1 MKKIL
6 IPILWII
13 SILISIGWTFEHPE
27 EITKFKNVLKYD
39 LSFKEIFKNF
49 KSKSVKKTLSLNEK
63 IKVVQIDTAYN
74 TLELEYF
81 KVPVYSSYG
90 GIAQVDDTILYVSG
104 DSDLFL
110 LKNSISNMILI
121 LYRCL

>member
-39 LSFKEIFKNF
+39 LSFRKIFKSF
-49 KSKSVKKTLSLNEK
+49 KSKSVEKGLGLNEK
-63 IKVVQIDTAYN
+63 IKVVQIETAYN

-81 KVPVYSSYG
+81 TVPVYSSYG
-90 GIAQVDDTILYVSG
+90 GIAQVDDTILYLSG

-110 LKNSISNMILI
+110 LKKNDKKKIKFKKIL
-121 LYRCL
+121 